1 MTKLTAWTIFW
12 AVALPTLLCEHR
24 VIYGL
29 PTQQMQIKTLCL
41 NVYRFC
47 LLAIGCGWLATPI
60 ALVATPADPPHD
72 PLFANEEPLTIT
84 LQGPFKTLDKKRDKT
99 AEYDAGVLSYEGPNG
114 PVSIA
119 SGFSPRGNFRLE
131 KTNCS
136 HAQLWLNLK
145 KKQTHDT
152 LFSNQKKLKLVV
164 QCRDSTRYRSYLR
177 KEYQAYRMLNLL
189 TDVSHRVRW
198 VNVTYENLDG
208 KTLRSQPAFLI
219 EHKNRVADR
228 LGLNTVDEQRIDR
241 KKLDPPS
248 ATTAALFNYFIGNA
262 DFSLIASAEG
272 SCCHNAKLLQ
282 ADDEA
287 PYIPVVYDFD
297 SSGYV
302 DAPYAITPANLKLR
316 SVRQRIYRGFC
327 TEPAVFDAAL
337 DKFRTHREAL
347 LAIAGETD
355 MVSKRQARKSVAYLD
370 DFYEVID
377 DPKRLADKII
387 EVCR

>member
-1 MTKLTAWTIFW
+1 
-12 AVALPTLLCEHR
+12 
-24 VIYGL
+24 
-29 PTQQMQIKTLCL
+29 MQRETPYL

-47 LLAIGCGWLATPI
+47 LKAAVCCWLANPVTPL
-60 ALVATPADPPHD
+60 AAPVDPPHD
-72 PLFANEEPLTIT
+72 PLFASEEPLTIT
-84 LQGPFKTLDKKRDKT
+84 LQGPFKTLDKKRDKA
-99 AEYDAGVLSYEGPNG
+99 AEYDAGVLSYEGPDG

-119 SGFSPRGNFRLE
+119 TRFSPRGNFRLE

-145 KKQTHDT
+145 KKQTRDT
-152 LFSNQKKLKLVV
+152 LFSNQNKLKLVV
-164 QCRDSTRYRSYLR
+164 QCRDSNRYQSYLR
-177 KEYQAYRMLNLL
+177 KEYQAYRMLSLL
-189 TDVSHRVRW
+189 TDASHRVRW
-198 VNVTYENLDG
+198 VNVTYQNLDG

-219 EHKNRVADR
+219 EHKSRLADR

-241 KKLDPPS
+241 KKLDPPT

-282 ADDEA
+282 ADDRA

-302 DAPYAITPANLKLR
+302 NTPYAVTPANLKLR

-327 TEPAVFDAAL
+327 AEPAVFDAAL
-337 DKFRTHREAL
+337 DLFRTHREAL

-355 MVSKRQARKSVAYLD
+355 MVSKRNARKNVAYLD

-377 DPKRLADKII
+377 DPKSLTRKII

>member
-1 MTKLTAWTIFW
+1 
-12 AVALPTLLCEHR
+12 
-24 VIYGL
+24 
-29 PTQQMQIKTLCL
+29 MQIKTSCL
-41 NVYRFC
+41 NVYTFC
-47 LLAIGCGWLATPI
+47 LLAVGCCW
-60 ALVATPADPPHD
+60 LVAPITLSAAPADPPHD
-72 PLFANEEPLTIT
+72 PLFASEEPLTLT
-84 LQGPFKTLDKKRDKT
+84 LQGPFETLDKQRDKA
-99 AEYDAGVLSYEGPNG
+99 AEYDVGVLSYEGPDG

-119 SGFSPRGNFRLE
+119 TRFSPRGNFRLE

-136 HAQLWLNLK
+136 HAQLWLKLK
-145 KKQTHDT
+145 KKQTRDT
-152 LFSNQKKLKLVV
+152 LFSNQNKLKLVV
-164 QCRDSTRYRSYLR
+164 QCRDSTRYQSYLR

-189 TDVSHRVRW
+189 TDVSYRVRW

-219 EHKNRVADR
+219 EHKSRLADR

-241 KKLDPPS
+241 DKLDPPT

-262 DFSLIASAEG
+262 DFSLIASTEG

-282 ADDEA
+282 ADDGA

-302 DAPYAITPANLKLR
+302 NAPYAITPANLKLR

-327 TEPAVFDAAL
+327 AEPEVFDAAL
-337 DKFRTHREAL
+337 AAFRTHREAL
-347 LAIAGETD
+347 LAIAGETN
-355 MVSKRQARKSVAYLD
+355 MVSKRYARKSVAYLD

-377 DPKRLADKII
+377 DPKRLTDTII